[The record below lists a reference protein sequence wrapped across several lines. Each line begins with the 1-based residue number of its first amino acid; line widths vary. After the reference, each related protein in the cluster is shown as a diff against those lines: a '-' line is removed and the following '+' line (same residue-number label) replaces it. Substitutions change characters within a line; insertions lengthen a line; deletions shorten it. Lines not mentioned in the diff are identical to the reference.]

1 MKAILTVFVL
11 NVCLLATA
19 FSQIDP
25 DYKLADWYGFKTA
38 AVSYTFD
45 DLTSNQLPVA
55 MPIFDQHGYKMT
67 FNVVINWSGN
77 SWNALQAASQKG
89 HEIASHT
96 VSHSSL
102 DGLSDSEQTTQMS
115 SSKATIESRTGSKCV
130 TIAYPNCNV
139 PNTTIA
145 DDYYIA
151 GRTCSGQIVSKSPND
166 FFRISSII
174 CGDQSSNTTA
184 QSLNSKAGSAASSNG
199 WCVFLFHGIDNDGGY
214 SSFSSNELS
223 SHLQYMDQNASTYWI
238 GTFAEVAKYIKER
251 DNASISET
259 EVTADSI
266 SVAITAG
273 LEADIYDQP
282 LSVRRLLPSAWEGAN
297 VYAGQTKITSEII
310 TENGTDYI
318 QFEAV
323 PGTAV
328 SIANSA
334 SKKEPILIP
343 LKKGW
348 NMIGYPYTGSKT
360 IEDVFASVWDQVE
373 IVKDFDQVYAKNN
386 STDQNTLDELSWG
399 KGYYIYLSQ
408 DCVLEW

>member
-1 MKAILTVFVL
+1 LLT
-11 NVCLLATA
+11 AA
-19 FSQIDP
+19 FSQVDP
-25 DYKLADWYGFKTA
+25 AYKIADWYGFKSA

-55 MPIFDQHGYKMT
+55 MPIFDQYGYKMT

-77 SWNALQAASQKG
+77 SWGALKTASQNG

-102 DGLSDSEQTTQMS
+102 DGLSDNDQATEMG
-115 SSKATIESRTGSKCV
+115 SSKSTIESKTGSKCV
-130 TIAYPNCNV
+130 TIAYPNCNE
-139 PNTTIA
+139 PKISIA

-184 QSLNSKAGSAASSNG
+184 QSLNSKAGSAANSNG
-199 WCVFLFHGIDNDGGY
+199 WCVFLFHGIDGDGGY
-214 SSFSSNELS
+214 SSFSSSELS
-223 SHLQYMDQNASTYWI
+223 SHLGFMNQNASTYWI

-259 EVTADSI
+259 EVSADSI
-266 SVAITAG
+266 TVNITAG
-273 LEADIYDQP
+273 LATDIYNQP
-282 LSVRRLLPSAWEGAN
+282 LSIRRQLPSAWEGAN
-297 VYAGQTKITSEII
+297 VYSGQTKTASEIVN
-310 TENGTDYI
+310 ENGTDYI

-323 PGTAV
+323 PGTDI
-328 SIANSA
+328 SIANTA
-334 SKKEPILIP
+334 QKREPILKP

-348 NMIGYPYTGSKT
+348 NMIAYPFTGTKAT
-360 IEDVFASVWDQVE
+360 EEVFASVWDQVE
-373 IVKDFDQVYAKNN
+373 MVKDFDHVYAKNN
-386 STDQNTLDELSWG
+386 ATELNTLTELTWG
-399 KGYYIYLSQ
+399 RGYYIYVNQ
-408 DCVLEW
+408 DCVIEW